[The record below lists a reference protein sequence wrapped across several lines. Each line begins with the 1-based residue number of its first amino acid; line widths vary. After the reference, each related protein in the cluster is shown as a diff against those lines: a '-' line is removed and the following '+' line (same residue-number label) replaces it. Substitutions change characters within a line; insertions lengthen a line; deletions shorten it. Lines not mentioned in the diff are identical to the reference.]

1 MKGYVQVYTGDGKG
15 KTTAA
20 IGLAIRGIGAGK
32 KVWILQFMK
41 SRAYSEHKVL
51 PEISPLLTL
60 ETLGKPY
67 FIAEDGQLTEEQK
80 KILGDVVIFP
90 AGAPPEEYAAECRAG
105 VDRAIA
111 EMPNYDIVILDEIVV
126 ALHFGLLTKDDIE
139 RLLAQRPEQTELVLT
154 GRKAP
159 DWLIEKADLVTE
171 MVPVKHYFDRGVM
184 NRRGIED

>member
-20 IGLAIRGIGAGK
+20 IGLAMRAIGAGK

-41 SRAYSEHKVL
+41 SRAYSEHRIL
-51 PEISPLLTL
+51 PNVSPLLQL

-67 FIAEDGQLTEEQK
+67 FIAEEGQLTEEQK
-80 KILGDVVIFP
+80 KMFGDVVIFP
-90 AGAPPEEYAAECRAG
+90 PGQPPAEYAAECKAG
-105 VDRAIA
+105 IDRAIA
-111 EMPNYDIVILDEIVV
+111 EMGQYDVVILDEVIV
-126 ALHFGLLTKDDIE
+126 ALHFGLVTREDME
-139 RLLAQRPEQTELVLT
+139 RLLAARPEHTELVLT

-159 DWLIEKADLVTE
+159 DWLIERADLVTE
-171 MVPVKHYFDRGVM
+171 MRLVKHYFDRGVQ